1 MSVVRWA
8 GISSQFVPTDIIFE
22 KSVKKSTSFQ
32 NEKDRTRKT
41 KRQKDKKTKRKKY
54 TYLVRPG
61 LAPCS
66 PLKCF
71 RPTLRLLEG
80 QVDFVDAVVVL
91 KQPPRHHVVVPVVDG

>member
-41 KRQKDKKTKRKKY
+41 KRQKGKKY

-91 KQPPRHHVVVPVVDG
+91 KQPPRYHVVVPVVDG